1 LPITD
6 WLEKNASLF
15 TDEISLIERRYH
27 DNNVVEKQGRDH
39 DRNHFNLLTRKTL
52 TWNEFDRR
60 ANQVANLLL
69 SNNVQQGD
77 KVALL
82 MMNCLEWLP
91 IYFGILKTGAL
102 VVPLNFRYTSDELQY
117 CLTLAECSTLIF
129 TSDFTERIDSIRYQV
144 PMLSR
149 FIFIGDYPPDFAS
162 SYDVL
167 IKSFADT
174 RPNITLTD
182 NDLAAIYFSMG
193 TASGASG
200 YPKAILH
207 THRAL
212 VTAGE
217 AELNHHM
224 QTHDDIFLCIP
235 PLYHTGAK
243 MHWFGSLMSGSAT
256 VLLCNVSPN
265 WILETM
271 SQEQATIAWLLLPWA
286 QDILD
291 AIDSGDILIENYDF
305 SRWRMMHMGAQPIPA
320 DLINKWLK
328 QFPNQKY
335 DTNYGLTE
343 AAGPGCIHLGIE
355 NTYKAGSIGKA
366 GYGWET
372 EIFDDDMK
380 PVRAGNVGELAVKG
394 NGVMVE
400 YYNDIQATATVLR
413 DGWLL
418 TGDIAYE
425 DKDGFIYLVD
435 RKKDLIISGGENI
448 DPVQLENILQKN
460 PEINDVAVIGFPD
473 TRLGEVVVAIIEL
486 EPDSVCTKKNI
497 FEFCKYLP
505 KYKQPRKIIFAPIP
519 RNSNGIIEKA
529 RLKNS
534 IFNKTYLKEHRP
546 NGN

>member
-1 LPITD
+1 M
-6 WLEKNASLF
+6 
-15 TDEISLIERRYH
+15 
-27 DNNVVEKQGRDH
+27 
-39 DRNHFNLLTRKTL
+39 

-60 ANQVANLLL
+60 ANQVANFLL

-117 CLTLAECSTLIF
+117 CLTLAECFTLIF

-217 AELNHHM
+217 AELKHHM

-243 MHWFGSLMSGSAT
+243 MHWFGSLMSGSAA
-256 VLLCNVSPN
+256 VLLCNISPN

-291 AIDSGDILIENYDF
+291 AIDSEDIQIGNYDF
-305 SRWRMMHMGAQPIPA
+305 SHWRLTHTGAQSIPA
-320 DLINKWLK
+320 SFINKWLK
-328 QFPNQKY
+328 KFPSQTY

-343 AAGPGCIHLGIE
+343 AAGSGCVHLGIE
-355 NTYKAGSIGKA
+355 NTYKAGAIGKA
-366 GYGWET
+366 GYGWEIK
-372 EIFDDDMK
+372 IFDDKLK
-380 PVRAGNVGELAVKG
+380 PVQSGKVGELAVKG
-394 NGVMVE
+394 NGVMIG
-400 YYNDIQATATVLR
+400 YYNDAKATSAVLR

-418 TGDIAYE
+418 TGDMAYE
-425 DKDGFIYLVD
+425 DEQGFVYLVD
-435 RKKDLIISGGENI
+435 RKKNLIISGGENI
-448 DPVQLENILQKN
+448 DPVQIENYLQRN
-460 PEINDVAVIGFPD
+460 PNIHDVAVVGFPD
-473 TRLGEVVVAIIEL
+473 FRLGEVLVAIIEL
-486 EPDSVCTKKNI
+486 KPGGICTKKDI
-497 FEFCKYLP
+497 YEFCKFLP
-505 KYKQPRKIIFAPIP
+505 RYKQPRKIIFAPIP
-519 RNSNGIIEKA
+519 RTRTGEIE
-529 RLKNS
+529 RLK
-534 IFNKTYLKEHRP
+534 LKEQYIK
-546 NGN
+546 